1 MNPESSE
8 TVISITELQQIIE
21 KVEKRITTASQN
33 VYNNMKNS
41 FESAINELIQQNT
54 QLKEEMSVVKNNQ
67 EIKPLKL
74 PTIEFFTRDRTK
86 LQGFLTQIALWIKK
100 YKHSLKTEED
110 KIKYIKL
117 YLRDKAY
124 NWYEPYLRQYLNS
137 LLKN

>member
-21 KVEKRITTASQN
+21 KVEKRVTIASQN

-74 PTIEFFTRDRTK
+74 PTIEFFTEDRTK
-86 LQGFLTQIALWIKK
+86 L
-100 YKHSLKTEED
+100 
-110 KIKYIKL
+110 
-117 YLRDKAY
+117 
-124 NWYEPYLRQYLNS
+124 
-137 LLKN
+137 

>member
-21 KVEKRITTASQN
+21 EIEKRVTTASQN

-54 QLKEEMSVVKNNQ
+54 QLKKEMSVVKNNQ

-74 PTIEFFTRDRTK
+74 PTIEFFTGDRTK
-86 LQGFLTQIALWIKK
+86 LQGFLTQIALRIEK

-110 KIKYIKL
+110 KIKYVRL
-117 YLRDKAY
+117 HLRDKAY
-124 NWYEPYLRQYLNS
+124 D
-137 LLKN
+137 